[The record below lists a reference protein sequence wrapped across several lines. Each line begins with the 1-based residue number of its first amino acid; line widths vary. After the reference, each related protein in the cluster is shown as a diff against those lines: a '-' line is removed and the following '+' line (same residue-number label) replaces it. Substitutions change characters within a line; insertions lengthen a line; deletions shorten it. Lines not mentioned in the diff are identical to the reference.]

1 MKPPAATRLGF
12 ALMASLMVGP
22 ALTTAQQV
30 TPLSK
35 RTVAVTATY
44 TGRGAV
50 DDAHE
55 VLVFLFTTPTID
67 ASSIPIKVLS
77 IKRSGATATFLNV
90 EPNPVYVVVVYNE
103 TGAYHGMDGPPPPGT
118 PIFNYAPTQTGPLT
132 PVPPGPATA
141 IKITFNDSRRF
152 GR

>member
-50 DDAHE
+50 DDA
-55 VLVFLFTTPTID
+55 
-67 ASSIPIKVLS
+67 
-77 IKRSGATATFLNV
+77 
-90 EPNPVYVVVVYNE
+90 VVVYNE
-103 TGAYHGMDGPPPPGT
+103 TG
-118 PIFNYAPTQTGPLT
+118 
-132 PVPPGPATA
+132 A